1 MIDNSGIILQ
11 DAEIFLRS
19 RCLRENETVSPGHD
33 MNIFVTNS
41 QYLWLPKQ
49 GCQHSSKEWE
59 KVLDSP
65 SLADGLLTVS
75 DF

>member
-1 MIDNSGIILQ
+1 MK

-19 RCLRENETVSPGHD
+19 RCLGENETVSPGQE
-33 MNIFVTNS
+33 MTIFVMNS

-49 GCQHSSKEWE
+49 GCQYPSKEWE
-59 KVLDSP
+59 EAPDFP
-65 SLADGLLTVS
+65 SLTDGLLTVG